1 MTNLLSQHKTLD
13 SYQQGDTMEEEIKKI
28 LISKNFKQ
36 ARDFILNLDLD
47 QDFSNETWDL
57 LAELNY
63 FILSAQDE
71 QEAITR
77 TKAKSLKPIK

>member
-1 MTNLLSQHKTLD
+1 
-13 SYQQGDTMEEEIKKI
+13 MEEEIKKI
-28 LISKNFKQ
+28 LTDKNFKQ

-63 FILSAQDE
+63 FILSAQDK

>member
-1 MTNLLSQHKTLD
+1 
-13 SYQQGDTMEEEIKKI
+13 MEEKIKKI
-28 LISKNFKQ
+28 LTDKNFKQ

-47 QDFSNETWDL
+47 QDFSNEVWDL

>member
-47 QDFSNETWDL
+47 QDFSNEVWDL